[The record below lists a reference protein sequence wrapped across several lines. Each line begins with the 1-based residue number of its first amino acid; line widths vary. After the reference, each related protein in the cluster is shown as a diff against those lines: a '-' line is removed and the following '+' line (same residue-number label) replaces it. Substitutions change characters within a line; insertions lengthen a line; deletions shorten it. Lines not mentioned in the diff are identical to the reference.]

1 MPSVVQKAS
10 ASNSATGVTTQAVS
24 LPGTIPG
31 NTIVVFA
38 GIKDFSHAFTLS
50 ISDGVNSYTSRG
62 SEILSSDAGLF
73 QMWEVDVGVGGDLTI
88 TVTASSA
95 VDAFSVVGYELTPS
109 TFDQIVS
116 AAGGGTSLS
125 VGSITPG
132 TASGIGLCGIY
143 EGNAGVAISFTAGA
157 LFTKDTETNSTGTAR
172 WAGAG
177 ESKIYSSTAPLTAAW
192 TWDNN
197 ASFGAGIFA
206 TFTDATHSISGSA
219 GAAGATVAY
228 AGPSSGSVTADGS
241 GNYTITNLGAGTYT
255 VTPSLAG
262 YSFSPT
268 SHSET
273 ISGSDITGVNFTATH
288 LQVATAT
295 FSPVAGTYSEAQ
307 TVTVSN
313 ASSALSGFAMY
324 YTTDGSSPTTGST
337 LYTGPITVSDSLT
350 LKVLSVA
357 TGYLNSAI
365 ASAAYIIGFAISGNA
380 GVAGAT
386 VNVTGTSAGSATAD
400 GSGNYSVSGLVDGS
414 YTVTPVLARYK
425 FTPASRNKTISG
437 GDVTGVNFTAKLS
450 YSNHRSK

>member
-1 MPSVVQKAS
+1 MSVLATDNFTRLNENPLSDSGNWTKPTGFS
-10 ASNSATGVTTQAVS
+10 ALELVSDAVETTSSVATCAAAFTGVSAPNDQWSRVTMDANSAAYCGPAVRM
-24 LPGTIPG
+24 G
-31 NTIVVFA
+31 NSA
-38 GIKDFSHAFTLS
+38 GYAALCGQPSDPTVYIQRLDNGSNIASH
-50 ISDGVNSYTSRG
+50 SYTPG
-62 SEILSSDAGLF
+62 SNDVVELDAKSTTLTVILNGTPLFSTTDSTFTSGSFGIAALAAVNVGLF
-73 QMWEVDVGVGGDLTI
+73 TAWEGGNFLNNI
-88 TVTASSA
+88 S
-95 VDAFSVVGYELTPS
+95 
-109 TFDQIVS
+109 
-116 AAGGGTSLS
+116 
-125 VGSITPG
+125 
-132 TASGIGLCGIY
+132 
-143 EGNAGVAISFTAGA
+143 GNAGVA
-157 LFTKDTETNSTGTAR
+157 
-172 WAGAG
+172 
-177 ESKIYSSTAPLTAAW
+177 
-192 TWDNN
+192 
-197 ASFGAGIFA
+197 
-206 TFTDATHSISGSA
+206 
-219 GAAGATVAY
+219 GATVAWT
-228 AGPSSGSVTADGS
+228 GTSSGSTTADGS

-273 ISGSDITGVNFTATH
+273 ISGSDITGVNFTVTH

-365 ASAAYIIGFAISGNA
+365 ASAAYIIGFAISENA

-386 VNVTGTSAGSATAD
+386 VNVTGTSAGSSTAD
-400 GSGNYSVSGLVDGS
+400 GSGNYSVSGLMDGS